1 MADSYI
7 VNLHNQLT
15 DGFNIG
21 STANPGDGKGGTCNG
36 DSGGPVFLQGTDTI
50 VGVTSF
56 GLNHRCKGLD
66 FSYRVDR
73 AEVLAWIASH
83 SSQEATS

>member
-1 MADSYI
+1 MADSCI

-36 DSGGPVFLQGTDTI
+36 DSGGPVYFGDSNVI
-50 VGVTSF
+50 AAVTSF
-56 GLNHRCKGLD
+56 GMNGQCKGLD
-66 FSYRVDR
+66 FSYRLDR
-73 AEVLAWIASH
+73 QEVLDWINDPNRVDAG
-83 SSQEATS
+83 